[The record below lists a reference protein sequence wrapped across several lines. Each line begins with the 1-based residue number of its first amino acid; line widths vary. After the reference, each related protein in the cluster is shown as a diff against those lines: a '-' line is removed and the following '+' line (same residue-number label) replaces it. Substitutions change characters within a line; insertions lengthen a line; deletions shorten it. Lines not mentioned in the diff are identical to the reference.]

1 MHRKLAG
8 VFIVKQL
15 FVLILTLFMI
25 VGLSP
30 NHTVQAQDGQDLP
43 TELYI
48 LLNTGEVQQIGLGTA
63 GIQTVTPPDLFILDF
78 TIAPDNVTLTYR
90 TEEGLF
96 LQNMFAENAEP
107 TPLDGIDADIPPLR
121 GRGQTMAWSPLGD
134 ALAYTTA
141 FGARIYFDAD
151 EAPIY
156 TNIPISPVLDLVWSL
171 DGTYL
176 AAEAENN
183 VWWIYRRNGT
193 QMDLASAI
201 PSSIGFAW
209 ADDSRLIFA
218 PLDGGLFLIDLGNA
232 NQQSQLADASNLYR
246 LPYVREDGT
255 ITVFTKSPDLQ
266 DVAEDQYFY
275 QRLELTNNTASVAS
289 TGQQLVDISGVNW
302 APQGDF
308 LIFFQNGGV
317 GIVFPEFGA
326 RFEIPVEDSVAFA
339 WGVPR
344 PPSATGFAMTYGGYF
359 LSPDGL
365 GIQQVWQLPRNGLP
379 AIQLTVSDTDVT
391 AYGVNNTGD
400 VIAYTD
406 GDLLLRI
413 TVDANGNPS
422 EPQEWAEIDDAIH
435 DFAFSPDDQTLIYAS
450 PSEGI
455 LSLSIDSIEPAIL
468 IPNVDN
474 TIYVNPQ
481 FARNVNALMVTKI
494 TDNTRELFMYDFG
507 SSDLL
512 FLGTYEIG
520 EWLTDGRVVVYRDIT
535 LAIALDSFYEVFVID
550 PNALE
555 SAILTPLRIAGLHVL
570 DSQEMEAD
578 VIRVLLGNNNAFVR
592 NPLNLV
598 EVTISEG
605 EPNDIIALPF
615 MIDPRLSPDGGFIAG
630 LTQPNGAL
638 IVYNIEQNQ
647 AFTLANSGQI
657 SQFQWAKFR

>member
-1 MHRKLAG
+1 MHRKLTGA
-8 VFIVKQL
+8 FIVKQL

-25 VGLSP
+25 VGLSSDQP
-30 NHTVQAQDGQDLP
+30 VHAQDGQDLP

-48 LLNTGEVQQIGLGTA
+48 LLNTGEIQQIGLGTA
-63 GIQTVTPPDLFILDF
+63 GIQTVTPPELFILDF
-78 TIAPDNVTLTYR
+78 TIAPDNITLTYR
-90 TEEGLF
+90 TEEGIF
-96 LQNMFAENAEP
+96 LRNMFAETAEP
-107 TPLDGIDADIPPLR
+107 TQLDGVDADIPPLR

-141 FGARIYFDAD
+141 FGARIYFNTD
-151 EAPIY
+151 ETPTYA
-156 TNIPISPVLDLVWSL
+156 NIPISPVLHLVWSQ

-183 VWWIYRRNGT
+183 VWWIYQRNGT
-193 QMDLASAI
+193 QMDLVSAL

-209 ADDSRLIFA
+209 ADDARLVFA
-218 PLDGGLFLIDLGNA
+218 PLEGGLFLMDLSNA
-232 NQQSQLADASNLYR
+232 NQQSQLADTSNLYR

-255 ITVFTKSPDLQ
+255 LTVFTKSPDLQ
-266 DVAEDQYFY
+266 DVGESQYFY
-275 QRLELTNNTASVAS
+275 QRLELVNNTANIIN
-289 TGQQLVDISGVNW
+289 TGQQLVDISGVTW

-308 LIFFQNGGV
+308 LIFFQSGNV

-344 PPSATGFAMTYGGYF
+344 PPTATGFTMTYGGYF

-391 AYGVNNTGD
+391 AYGVSHTGG

-406 GDLLLRI
+406 GDLLFRI

-422 EPQEWAEIDDAIH
+422 EPQEWAEIDGAIH
-435 DFAFSPDDQTLIYAS
+435 DFVFSPDDQTLIYAS
-450 PSEGI
+450 PSDGI
-455 LSLSIDSIEPAIL
+455 MSLAIDSIEPSVL

-474 TIYVNPQ
+474 SIYVNPQ
-481 FARNVNALMVTKI
+481 FARNINALMVTKI
-494 TDNTRELFMYDFG
+494 TDNVRELFMYDFG
-507 SSDLL
+507 ASDLL
-512 FLGTYEIG
+512 FLGTYEVG
-520 EWLTDGRVVVYRDIT
+520 EWLTDGRVVVYSDV
-535 LAIALDSFYEVFVID
+535 ALTEELDAFYEVSVID
-550 PNALE
+550 PNALASE
-555 SAILTPLRIAGLHVL
+555 ILTPLRIAGLYVV
-570 DSQEMEAD
+570 DTQEVDTD
-578 VIRVLLGNNNAFVR
+578 VIRVLLGNNNAFVP

-598 EVTISEG
+598 EVTISVG
-605 EPNDIIALPF
+605 EPNDITAFPF
-615 MIDPRLSPDGGFIAG
+615 MVDPQLSPDGGFIAG

-638 IVYNIEQNQ
+638 IVYNVEQNQ

-657 SQFQWAKFR
+657 SQFQWTKFR